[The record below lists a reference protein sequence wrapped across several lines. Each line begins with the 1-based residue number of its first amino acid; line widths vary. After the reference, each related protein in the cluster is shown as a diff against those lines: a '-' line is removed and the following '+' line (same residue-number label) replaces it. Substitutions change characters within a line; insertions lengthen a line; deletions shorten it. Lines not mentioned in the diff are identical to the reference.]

1 MRTDL
6 AAAVSIISI
15 IMWPAMADA
24 RPKEV
29 KFTCSAAQVQSPAAA
44 ACVAQMEQ
52 DISSGKPTLRGLYC
66 SSTGK
71 ILCCEYDEGGSI
83 VDHSCS
89 VVSRVISKAPQG
101 VFLKKAPAATKK

>member
-1 MRTDL
+1 MRTSL
-6 AAAVSIISI
+6 AAAVSIFSI

-24 RPKEV
+24 RPKGV
-29 KFTCSAAQVQSPAAA
+29 KFTCSAAQVQSPEAA
-44 ACVAQMEQ
+44 ACLAQMEQ

-71 ILCCEYDEGGSI
+71 MLCCQYDTSGSI

-89 VVSRVISKAPQG
+89 VVSRASSKAPHG
-101 VFLKKAPAATKK
+101 VLKKAPAATKK